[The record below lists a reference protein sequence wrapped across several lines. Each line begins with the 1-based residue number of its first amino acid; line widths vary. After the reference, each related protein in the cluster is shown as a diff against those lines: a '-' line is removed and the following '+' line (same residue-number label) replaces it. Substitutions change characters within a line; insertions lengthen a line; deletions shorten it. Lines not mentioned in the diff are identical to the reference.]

1 MQTSAIRVRGKE
13 VGKIDVCYLE
23 LRPEKDEGPF
33 LKEERKFLDG
43 IAGLLGKSY
52 ERRLAVG
59 EREKLIGELQ
69 NALQEVKTL
78 TGMLPICAS
87 CKKIRNDQGYWEK
100 IERYIGERSSVR
112 FSHGICPECAQKL
125 YPDLNLKK

>member
-1 MQTSAIRVRGKE
+1 
-13 VGKIDVCYLE
+13 
-23 LRPEKDEGPF
+23 
-33 LKEERKFLDG
+33 
-43 IAGLLGKSY
+43 
-52 ERRLAVG
+52 G

-78 TGMLPICAS
+78 TGLLPICAS